1 MKPFRPF
8 SGIVYEGEPKT
19 GEEGKCRKL
28 ESALSL
34 NENGFAAPQAAF
46 EKYADTV
53 YRLAFVRTKNRHDSD
68 DILQEVFLR
77 YMKVWRTM
85 QSEEHVKAMLIRI
98 TVNCSNSLLTSAWFR
113 RTAPL
118 DESIPAAENDS
129 CESALSAVFKLPV
142 KYRTAVYLY
151 YYSGYSVDEMSEILG
166 ITPSAVKTRLSRA
179 RQRLKTMIKAED
191 L

>member
-1 MKPFRPF
+1 MF
-8 SGIVYEGEPKT
+8 
-19 GEEGKCRKL
+19 
-28 ESALSL
+28 
-34 NENGFAAPQAAF
+34 
-46 EKYADTV
+46 
-53 YRLAFVRTKNRHDSD
+53 
-68 DILQEVFLR
+68 ILQEVFLR

-98 TVNCSNSLLTSAWFR
+98 TVNCSNSLLTSAWFK

-118 DESIPAAENDS
+118 DESIPAAENGS
-129 CESALSAVFKLPV
+129 CESALSAVLKLPV